1 MKIVITALGKELTSK
16 TDPKFGRAKY
26 HLIYNLDNDEFE
38 VINNEENMKRM
49 GGAGIQ
55 AAENVVAKGAEFVLT
70 GHCGPNAFKA
80 LEGHGVKVISGVQS
94 TVGEAVDDFRNGKFE
109 TLDKP
114 DVEGH
119 WG

>member
-38 VINNEENMKRM
+38 VIDNEENMKRM

-55 AAENVVAKGAEFVLT
+55 AAENVVAKVL
-70 GHCGPNAFKA
+70 NLF
-80 LEGHGVKVISGVQS
+80 LQDI
-94 TVGEAVDDFRNGKFE
+94 VDRMLLKLWMDMVLR
-109 TLDKP
+109 
-114 DVEGH
+114 
-119 WG
+119 